1 MLGFTITGTDKFKL
15 SKLGLEK
22 AEEPEIKL
30 PTFTGLKR
38 KQGNSR
44 KTSTSVSLNEK
55 KRSEKQRRK
64 GKI

>member
-1 MLGFTITGTDKFKL
+1 MLGFSIMQTKN
-15 SKLGLEK
+15 SQMSNLGLDK

-30 PTFTGLKR
+30 ATFTGLKR